1 MEAKKKHNNIIV
13 IHNFYELELI
23 ADVQV
28 KIESDILKSF
38 PIELSN
44 LKHF

>member
-1 MEAKKKHNNIIV
+1 MEAKKNKKNLII
-13 IHNFYELELI
+13 IHNFYELEFI
-23 ADVQV
+23 ADVKV